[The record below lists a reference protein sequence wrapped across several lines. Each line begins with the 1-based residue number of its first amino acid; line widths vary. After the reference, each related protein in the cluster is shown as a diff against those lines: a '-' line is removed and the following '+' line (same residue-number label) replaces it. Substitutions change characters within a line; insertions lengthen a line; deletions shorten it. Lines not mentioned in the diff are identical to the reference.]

1 MPVYPSTFTPDAAHA
16 GTRWNR
22 SLQMTRFFSDTAD
35 LATAAALASTLAYAV
50 FALAPTAFNRW
61 F

>member
-1 MPVYPSTFTPDAAHA
+1 
-16 GTRWNR
+16 
-22 SLQMTRFFSDTAD
+22 MTRFFSDTAD